1 MRRWSPADLALPGS
15 GLFLDGRLVPGLGL
29 LLPAILILA
38 ALLAATAL
46 GGFAAGWALPRL
58 GPVYL
63 VLAGAACAVRLV
75 LARRE
80 QVDPARVRELAR
92 SAARAWLRREPD
104 AAARARAVVAA
115 APGLAQAWR
124 LVALVAGDAS
134 AARRAD
140 AIDRR

>member
-15 GLFLDGRLVPGLGL
+15 GLFLDGRIGVALGL

-38 ALLAATAL
+38 ALLAASAL

-58 GPVYL
+58 VPIYL
-63 VLAGAACAVRLV
+63 LLAIGACGLRLV

-92 SAARAWLRREPD
+92 AAARAWLRREPD
-104 AAARARAVVAA
+104 AAARARAVTAA
-115 APGLAQAWR
+115 APELAQAWR
-124 LVALVAGDAS
+124 LVALVAGDAR
-134 AARRAD
+134 AARRAE
-140 AIDRR
+140 AIERR